1 MFKNPTTLLLL
12 SESITAEVMQHY
24 SRSYAALLPKL
35 CSITA
40 EVVQHCCLTS
50 AALLHKLCQHAAH
63 FLALSF
69 CYQ

>member
-1 MFKNPTTLLLL
+1 MFKNTNY
-12 SESITAEVMQHY
+12 ITFALRKHY
-24 SRSYAALLPKL
+24 SRSCAALLPKL

-63 FLALSF
+63 FLALYFNDFS
-69 CYQ
+69 